1 MPKQLAAEKTRQRRP
16 QERAQITRQKL
27 LDVAIR
33 EFSERGYDAVTVREI
48 ETLAGVQRNLL
59 SYHFGSKE
67 GMWKAAASHTL
78 TQLQEFGEAR
88 EEVVR
93 DLSARE
99 RVAYVLRSFVRFS
112 ASHPEFHRL
121 MIQEGKHDSWR
132 IEWLVD
138 EFLGPA
144 MNGLR
149 ERLAIDLELSDR
161 DEFVHWY
168 YMFTGGG
175 ALMFSMAPE
184 AKRLFGVDVD
194 DEAII
199 ERHASIMVDF
209 LLTRADGGRELT
221 GP

>member
-1 MPKQLAAEKTRQRRP
+1 MQKQLAAENARRRRP
-16 QERAQITRQKL
+16 QERAQVTRQKL
-27 LDVAIR
+27 LDVAIH

-48 ETLAGVQRNLL
+48 EMLAGVQRNLL
-59 SYHFGSKE
+59 SYHYGGKK
-67 GMWKAAASHTL
+67 GMWKAAATHVL

-99 RVAYVLRSFVRFS
+99 RVAYVLRSYVRFS

-138 EFLGPA
+138 NFLRPA
-144 MNGLR
+144 MQRLRKQLAMDLGLN
-149 ERLAIDLELSDR
+149 EQE
-161 DEFVHWY
+161 EFVHWY
-168 YMFTGGG
+168 YMFVGGG

-184 AKRLFGVDVD
+184 AKRLFDIDVD
-194 DEAII
+194 DEEIVD
-199 ERHASIMVDF
+199 RHAGMMVDF
-209 LLTRADGGRELT
+209 LLTRSGG
-221 GP
+221 